1 MAADPNDEA
10 KWRAEFEQFGEESV
24 RDSLHDG
31 LFPEPKRQ
39 FAYRW
44 LEAEAQK
51 RLRREERS
59 FLYLKLTL
67 AAAIL
72 GVIVGIVGIVVTAN
86 ACRLVGGA
94 KHVSA
99 GDQQLSCLAATRRDI
114 AKLPDLQQKR
124 KKNSGGLSNRR
135 RSPRGSAEID
145 PESLRVD
152 GFVSISDSHARAE
165 SILILLLHFWIN
177 DFAGTAVLRRG
188 ELR

>member
-10 KWRAEFEQFGEESV
+10 QWRAEFEEFGKESV

-44 LEAEAQK
+44 LGAEAQK

-72 GVIVGIVGIVVTAN
+72 GVIVGIIGIVVTAM
-86 ACRLVGGA
+86 
-94 KHVSA
+94 HV
-99 GDQQLSCLAATRRDI
+99 D
-114 AKLPDLQQKR
+114 
-124 KKNSGGLSNRR
+124 
-135 RSPRGSAEID
+135 
-145 PESLRVD
+145 
-152 GFVSISDSHARAE
+152 
-165 SILILLLHFWIN
+165 
-177 DFAGTAVLRRG
+177 
-188 ELR
+188 